1 MLTMAAR
8 LYESGTQK
16 WRGPGLTMSRGL
28 GDTDAAEYLL
38 EKSHQ
43 PTLVYVLLLLLAT
56 HCSTL
61 LTRCGF
67 ISTPTVSTR
76 TIEPQDRFLILASD
90 GVWEFIDSS
99 EAVSIV
105 ARAQKLG
112 MPASD
117 AAHLLIMRA
126 VIRWAQVEG
135 NYRDDITAMV
145 VYLPETIATLRE
157 RKSSQER
164 GASPA
169 PTPQETGACGGDK

>member
-1 MLTMAAR
+1 
-8 LYESGTQK
+8 
-16 WRGPGLTMSRGL
+16 
-28 GDTDAAEYLL
+28 
-38 EKSHQ
+38 
-43 PTLVYVLLLLLAT
+43 
-56 HCSTL
+56 
-61 LTRCGF
+61 
-67 ISTPTVSTR
+67 VSTR
-76 TIEPQDRFLILASD
+76 TIEPQDLFLILASD

-126 VIRWAQVEG
+126 AIRWAQVEG

-157 RKSSQER
+157 RERKSSQER
-164 GASPA
+164 SASPA
-169 PTPQETGACGGDK
+169 ATLQETGDCGGDMHM

>member
-1 MLTMAAR
+1 MLLR
-8 LYESGTQK
+8 
-16 WRGPGLTMSRGL
+16 
-28 GDTDAAEYLL
+28 
-38 EKSHQ
+38 
-43 PTLVYVLLLLLAT
+43 LAT
-56 HCSTL
+56 HCST

-76 TIEPQDRFLILASD
+76 TIEPQDLFLILASD

-157 RKSSQER
+157 RKSSQESS
-164 GASPA
+164 ASPA
-169 PTPQETGACGGDK
+169 VLRPAPTLQETGACGGDK

>member
-1 MLTMAAR
+1 M
-8 LYESGTQK
+8 
-16 WRGPGLTMSRGL
+16 
-28 GDTDAAEYLL
+28 
-38 EKSHQ
+38 
-43 PTLVYVLLLLLAT
+43 
-56 HCSTL
+56 
-61 LTRCGF
+61 
-67 ISTPTVSTR
+67 
-76 TIEPQDRFLILASD
+76 
-90 GVWEFIDSS
+90 WEFIDSS

-135 NYRDDITAMV
+135 NFKPNPDPNPNPNPNPNPWAQVEGNYRDDITAMV

-164 GASPA
+164 SVSPA
-169 PTPQETGACGGDK
+169 ATLQETGACGGDK